1 METPA
6 MKLPAHRFG
15 ADVNAKWGTE
25 LWTYQSIGSFYM
37 VSALLDSSL

>member
-6 MKLPAHRFG
+6 MKLPAHSFG

-25 LWTYQSIGSFYM
+25 LTRLQSVNFTWF
-37 VSALLDSSL
+37 ACHA